1 MRHLLKQPWLPF
13 LVLALVMQQANMLTY
28 KGGSSLVPP
37 YVFLTYSF
45 LIQSAVNFT
54 MMFVFK
60 SRGFPVHLRGK
71 MRFYVLWVAFVYL
84 INEMTFI
91 TVYRMGAPYSLMMTI
106 FALMAIIIM
115 TSVGV
120 LFLKEKVSRRQYI
133 GIALAMMAITMI
145 RLG

>member
-1 MRHLLKQPWLPF
+1 MRLLLKQPWLPF

-28 KGGSSLVPP
+28 KGGSHLAPQ

-45 LIQSAVNFT
+45 LVQCLVNIGMLFLFRT
-54 MMFVFK
+54 N
-60 SRGFPVHLRGK
+60 GFPVILRGK
-71 MRFYVLWVAFVYL
+71 MRPYVLWVAFVYL
-84 INEMTFI
+84 CNEMIFI
-91 TVYRMGAPYSLMMTI
+91 TVYRLGAPYSLMMTI

-120 LFLKEKVSRRQYI
+120 LFLKEKISRRQCV
-133 GIALAMMAITMI
+133 GIALAMLAIVLI